1 MQVCIQVCIHSMY
14 CTRNKLYYTRN
25 GYAGEFTVSSTNNV
39 QEIIVLEINCI
50 ILEMDTQESLQCQ
63 VQIIPSSLI

>member
-1 MQVCIQVCIHSMY
+1 M
-14 CTRNKLYYTRN
+14 
-25 GYAGEFTVSSTNNV
+25 SSTNNV

-63 VQIIPSSLI
+63 VQIITDISTNKMPAIQQDI